1 VALPRFF
8 DRVSHAVITA
18 AGPVALDGV
27 AELVE
32 KRRIRLVAPDWIDDV
47 DGHRAGF
54 LMSANLLARVYPSI
68 GVDGP
73 HSILGDAV
81 NLIRAINPD
90 CDVDCDGD
98 DFSATLHWG
107 QGPVSAT
114 EICVCANAW
123 SVLLDSAV
131 TEVPARCS
139 PLAAM
144 AAAAIGVGEVF
155 RAAVGGSIGN
165 AREGGVALTW
175 DLVTLSDRP
184 ADAPCDLSGWG
195 VGELT
200 LVGCGAIGQAFVA
213 ALVESRASGHL
224 VAFDPEEIELS
235 NLQRYVLATNGDVA
249 EQKTSLVARAL
260 SHSTITVE
268 ERPCRWSLDG
278 NAPPPVLV
286 CALDTERDRI
296 DTQAS
301 LPRAIYNAY
310 TGNLDLGWS
319 RHERFG
325 EHACLACL
333 YWPTGAGSSSIE
345 QIARSLD
352 MEADAKRVA
361 LYRVSEGPIG
371 QPLPPAVL
379 KQNGVDP
386 ETAVKWSSV
395 SLLADIVARFEL
407 GDEVAEQWSGKDI
420 DDLYTE
426 GLCGGAL
433 VELLKDGKHDL
444 LVVPLAHHSVLA
456 GVMLA
461 VSVLCGFHPQLRV
474 ARHADVK
481 AALRVAGSPDRPYTV
496 TPAPLASCMCTDDA
510 FRLQYEELWG

>member
-1 VALPRFF
+1 MALPRFF

-32 KRRIRLVAPDWIDDV
+32 KRRIRLVAPQWIDDV
-47 DGHRAGF
+47 AGHRAGF
-54 LMSANLLARVYPSI
+54 LLSANLLARVYPSI
-68 GVDGP
+68 AVSAP
-73 HSILGDAV
+73 TSIRDDVV

-90 CDVDCDGD
+90 CDVDDDGD

-107 QGPVSAT
+107 LGSVSAT
-114 EICVCANAW
+114 EICVSANAW
-123 SVLLDSAV
+123 SVLLDGAV
-131 TEVPARCS
+131 AEVPSTCS

-165 AREGGVALTW
+165 AREEGVALAW
-175 DLVTLSDRP
+175 DLVTLNDRP
-184 ADAPCDLSGWG
+184 ADAPCDVSGLG

-213 ALVESRASGHL
+213 ALAESGVGGHL

-235 NLQRYVLATNGDVA
+235 NLQRYVLTTNGDVA
-249 EQKTSLVARAL
+249 EHKTSLVTRAL
-260 SHSTITVE
+260 SHSMISVE
-268 ERPCRWSLDG
+268 ERPCRWSLDA
-278 NAPPPVLV
+278 NAPPAVLV

-296 DTQAS
+296 ESQAS

-310 TGNLDLGWS
+310 TGDLDLGWS

-325 EHACLACL
+325 EDACLACL
-333 YWPTGAGSSSIE
+333 YWPTGDAPSSIE
-345 QIARSLD
+345 QIAKSLD
-352 MEADAKRVA
+352 MEADARRVA
-361 LYRVSEGPIG
+361 LYKVSEVPIG

-379 KQNGVDP
+379 QQNGVDP
-386 ETAVKWSSV
+386 ETAVKWSSI

-407 GDEVAEQWSGKDI
+407 DDEVAEQWSGKDI

-461 VSVLCGFHPQLRV
+461 VTVLCAIHPELRP
-474 ARHADVK
+474 ARHVDGK
-481 AALRVAGSPDRPYTV
+481 AALRVAGSPEVPYTV
-496 TPAPLASCMCTDDA
+496 TPAPLAPCICSDDV
-510 FRLQYEELWG
+510 FRLQYRELWG